1 MNFKRF
7 LLFIS
12 IFLTTSTTIL
22 FAQEAEVSKD
32 TIISI
37 LSSDSIPSIETGKIV
52 KSDEP
57 TDSAEIAKIL
67 PNIDEIFQTPPPIEA
82 IEENKDSLHKIS
94 KEKEHEKKKDSIHII
109 KKEEIEIPNFSRYI
123 TDLCKDVKNDSSMF
137 RALESLNQLTLNKED
152 STIYFG
158 SPFFSDLVYMG
169 LPLDIKWKL
178 PTNFTTFLHTNSP
191 RSLDESYT
199 MMPLDVKS
207 ASVYD
212 IRKDTRSEI
221 SRTRIDLYA
230 SIFTKLPS
238 PSKNKSTL
246 ISTKPLKE
254 VKFVD
259 ENISSKM
266 AKKLEVQKPV
276 AGPWKQKANAMIQF
290 SQNYVSDN
298 WHQGGSGN
306 MAVLGILTG
315 QLNYNNKKNVQWENN
330 SEWRAGFM
338 NVDDTTALRMFNTND
353 DILKINSKFGLKAS
367 GNWFYSSNMEF
378 STQFFMNYKAVNS
391 EDLKTKFLTPVRMT
405 LGVGMDYKYKDIL
418 SLMIAPVAY
427 KFVYANDTTKI
438 NQNSFGVETGK
449 KALNQI
455 GSSLTAQFNYS
466 PFRELQ
472 VSSKFKFYTNYEKVE
487 VDWEIVG
494 NFMVNRFLTTRIS
507 LNPRYDNTVIMA
519 GSEKARIQFK
529 ELMSF
534 GFSFRLH

>member
-67 PNIDEIFQTPPPIEA
+67 PNIDEIFQTPPIEA